1 MCPTPAAASS
11 GTHDPVTLDG
21 FEVLDACHRETL
33 AKLGEL
39 SALVASLGDA
49 ELDAASRASA
59 AAIVRFFSTT
69 SRQHHKDEELHVF
82 PQLLASADPNVVQ
95 AVQRLRQDH
104 GWLQEDWHELEPQLD
119 ALASGQTW
127 VDRAVLRE
135 GVEIFAALSRDHIT
149 LEESFIYPQA
159 RARMRDQAR
168 AEMGREMAARR
179 RARRGKT

>member
-1 MCPTPAAASS
+1 MSPTPTAPS
-11 GTHDPVTLDG
+11 GMQDPVMLDG
-21 FEVLDACHRETL
+21 FEVLDACHRETVARL
-33 AKLGEL
+33 DEL
-39 SALVASLGDA
+39 SALVAGLGDA
-49 ELDAASRASA
+49 ELDAAGRASA

-69 SRQHHKDEELHVF
+69 ARQHHEDEELHVF
-82 PQLLASADPNVVQ
+82 PQLLAGGDPQVVQ

-159 RARMRDQAR
+159 RARMPDQAR

-179 RARRGKT
+179 RARRGKG